1 MIQEKIS
8 SEDIEMDRQ
17 GQEMK
22 QEMQQQLAINSK
34 GGLNTNGSS

>member
-17 GQEMK
+17 GQEKK